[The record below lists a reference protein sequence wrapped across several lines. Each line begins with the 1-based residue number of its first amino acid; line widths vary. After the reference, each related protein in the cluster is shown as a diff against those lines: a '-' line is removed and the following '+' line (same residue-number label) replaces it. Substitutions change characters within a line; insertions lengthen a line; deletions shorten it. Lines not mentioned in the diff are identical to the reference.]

1 MITPKHLIENAKK
14 YPDKVALSFKDNS
27 GNWVPQSW
35 SEFYSSTE
43 LISRS
48 LIACGVNKNDKVSIY
63 SYNRKEWVE
72 CYAAIQIINA
82 AAVGVYHTCSSSE
95 VEWIVNNSESK
106 IVFVGNNPGDNGEN
120 EKMPVHRL
128 NQIID
133 QLQGIEMIVLM
144 DGVDQISNE
153 KVVTWEQFLE
163 KGKNID
169 AQQVMSRLEGIDTN
183 DTASIIYTS
192 GTTGNPKGVELTYH
206 NFNFELDC
214 LLSFLRYDQGEKFIS
229 WLPGA
234 HVFGQA
240 LDNHYWIRTAM
251 HMFIADN
258 PLNTV
263 DIAKEIQPSLFI
275 SVPRVYEKVYSNL
288 KSAVDSKAILK
299 YGLKL
304 PVLNKLL
311 MKKLR
316 AAAGFGNLKF
326 AISGAAPINPDILR
340 FFQSLDIPVYEGW
353 GLTET
358 TAGATLNYWNENNKI
373 GSVGKIF
380 PNTEIKVADDGELLL
395 KGDNIMKGYYNNPEA
410 TNTDIIDGWFH
421 TGDVGKVDEEGFVF
435 ITGRKKEIYVSS
447 SGKNIAPL
455 VIEETMKSIPLISQC
470 FLIGDDK
477 KYCSALF
484 TLDVGVILRDK
495 IGIDIN
501 TIPKDPLQQIKMLE
515 DNSYTLSD
523 FTENEDIFNEIEESV
538 NKLNMEFSNPEQI
551 KKFKILPRDFTIDD
565 GELTPTLKIRRK
577 QINENW
583 SKAIQALYVS
593 ENINDG

>member
-1 MITPKHLIENAKK
+1 MITPKHLIENVKK
-14 YPDKVALSFKDNS
+14 YPDKVALSFKDNE

-169 AQQVMSRLEGIDTN
+169 AQQIMSRLEGIDSN

-214 LLSFLRYDQGEKFIS
+214 LLSFLTYDQGEKFIS

-523 FTENEDIFNEIEESV
+523 FTENKDIFNEIEESV

-551 KKFKILPRDFTIDD
+551 KKFTILPRDFTIDD

>member
-169 AQQVMSRLEGIDTN
+169 AQQVMSRLEGIDSN

>member
-35 SEFYSSTE
+35 SEFYNSTE
-43 LISRS
+43 LISKS
-48 LIACGVNKNDKVSIY
+48 LIACGVSKNDKVSIY

-163 KGKNID
+163 KGKNLD
-169 AQQVMSRLEGIDTN
+169 AQQVMSRLDGIDSN

-192 GTTGNPKGVELTYH
+192 GTTGNPKGVELTHH

-515 DNSYTLSD
+515 DSSHTLSD
-523 FTENEDIFNEIEESV
+523 FTDNEDIFNEIKESV

-583 SKAIQALYVS
+583 SKAIQALYSS
-593 ENINDG
+593 ENVNDG

>member
-1 MITPKHLIENAKK
+1 MITPKHLLENVTK
-14 YPDKVALSFKDNS
+14 YPDKPAMSFKDHS
-27 GNWVPQSW
+27 DNWIESTW
-35 SEFYSSTE
+35 SNFYISSE
-43 LISRS
+43 SISKS
-48 LIACGVNKNDKVSIY
+48 LVAYGINKNDKISIY
-63 SYNRKEWVE
+63 SYNRREWVE
-72 CYAAIQIINA
+72 CYAAVQLINA
-82 AAVGVYHTCSSSE
+82 VAVGVYHTCSSSE

-106 IVFVGNNPGDNGEN
+106 IIFIGNNPGDNGEK

-128 NQIID
+128 NHI
-133 QLQGIEMIVLM
+133 LSSLPNIERVVLM
-144 DGVDQISNE
+144 DGVETIDDSRVVSWDEFILKGNGISSEEILN
-153 KVVTWEQFLE
+153 
-163 KGKNID
+163 
-169 AQQVMSRLEGIDTN
+169 RLNGVDEN
-183 DTASIIYTS
+183 DTASLIYTS
-192 GTTGNPKGVELTYH
+192 GTTGNPKGVELTYK

-251 HMFIADN
+251 HMYIADN
-258 PLNTV
+258 PLNAV
-263 DIAKEIQPSLFI
+263 DIAKDIQPSLFI

-288 KSAVDSKAILK
+288 KSAIESKAILK
-299 YGLKL
+299 YGLKI
-304 PVLNKLL
+304 PVLKNALR
-311 MKKLR
+311 KKLR
-316 AAAGFGNLKF
+316 AAAGFGKLKF

-380 PNTEIKVADDGELLL
+380 PNTEIKVAVDGELLL
-395 KGDNIMKGYYNNPEA
+395 KGHNIMKGYYNNPEA
-410 TNTDIIDGWFH
+410 TKKDIVDGWFH
-421 TGDVGKVDEEGFVF
+421 TGDVGKVDEDGFVY

-447 SGKNIAPL
+447 AGKNIPPL
-455 VIEETMKSIPLISQC
+455 VIEETMKSISLISQC
-470 FLIGDDK
+470 FLVGDDK
-477 KYCSALF
+477 KFCSALF

-495 IGIDIN
+495 VGIELN
-501 TIPKDPLQQIKMLE
+501 KIPKDPIQQIRMLNE
-515 DNSYTLSD
+515 NSLKLSD
-523 FTENEDIFNEIEESV
+523 FTDNADIFNEINNSV
-538 NKLNMEFSNPEQI
+538 QKLNMEFSNPEQI

-583 SKAIQALYVS
+583 SSLIESMYTA
-593 ENINDG
+593 ETNNHG